1 MLLIVNSPILGE
13 QRLPKKRIVSITMDE
28 DVLAWVDKSA
38 TGTGMSRSEFINFV
52 LSGGRDSTEMLDMVI
67 DKWAN
72 QKVTKLKDA
81 LLVSVKTGSRL
92 TKKEE
97 R

>member
-1 MLLIVNSPILGE
+1 MTKAKVSLTLDKEIL
-13 QRLPKKRIVSITMDE
+13 S
-28 DVLAWVDKSA
+28 WVDKSA
-38 TGTGMSRSEFINFV
+38 QGTNMSRSEFINFV

-81 LLVSVKTGSRL
+81 LLIPVKTGSKL
-92 TKKEE
+92 TKKED